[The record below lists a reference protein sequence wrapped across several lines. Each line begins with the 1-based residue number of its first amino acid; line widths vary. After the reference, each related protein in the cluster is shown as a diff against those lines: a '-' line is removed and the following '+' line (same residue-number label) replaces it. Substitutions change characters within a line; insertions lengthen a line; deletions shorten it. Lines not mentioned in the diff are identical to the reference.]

1 MFGAIFCVKEVHGM
15 NDLIKLELVTENEA
29 KCLHRLQVEAFMPLY
44 ENIKM
49 MIQVRQKK
57 AWRE

>member
-1 MFGAIFCVKEVHGM
+1 M